1 MLYRPI
7 GISTF
12 AATIAASLCSWVPAA
27 SSGSLESLEGQTQY
41 LPIQSISYEFGSKFM
56 SGYFVQQATTCFV
69 ALMIIEKS
77 DPEAVLP
84 ITATRVRLVRNP
96 GQIVG
101 LDSDEGRSLNVTC
114 GNDAATLLVEVGK
127 RDKLVALQAHA
138 LPQDIAKP
146 R

>member
-1 MLYRPI
+1 MLYKPI

-12 AATIAASLCSWVPAA
+12 VATIAASLCTWVPAA
-27 SSGSLESLEGQTQY
+27 SSGSPELLEGQRQY

-69 ALMIIEKS
+69 ALMIIEKG

-84 ITATRVRLVRNP
+84 VTATRVRLVLNP

-114 GNDAATLLVEVGK
+114 GNDATTLLVDVGE
-127 RDKLVALQAHA
+127 RDKLVALQALA
-138 LPQDIAKP
+138 FPGGIAKSH
-146 R
+146 